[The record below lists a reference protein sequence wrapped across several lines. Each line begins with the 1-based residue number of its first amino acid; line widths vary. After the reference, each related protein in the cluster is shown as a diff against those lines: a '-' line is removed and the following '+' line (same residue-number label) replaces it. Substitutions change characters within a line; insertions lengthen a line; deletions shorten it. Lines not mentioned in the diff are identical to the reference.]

1 MYVVEDLSNSNL
13 LKVMYG
19 LELKCCVIWRQE
31 VGFVVVDLFL
41 MSEVKVEYDSALT
54 NNTNNSRV
62 E

>member
-1 MYVVEDLSNSNL
+1 MVEDLSNSNL

-19 LELKCCVIWRQE
+19 LELKCCVIWKQE
-31 VGFVVVDLFL
+31 FGFVVVVVLFF
-41 MSEVKVEYDSALT
+41 MSEVKVEYDWALT

>member
-1 MYVVEDLSNSNL
+1 
-13 LKVMYG
+13 MYG

-62 E
+62 SGVITSIYFY

>member
-1 MYVVEDLSNSNL
+1 MVEDFSNSN

-31 VGFVVVDLFL
+31 VGFVVVVVLFF